1 MEQYFFKKNEDLIV
15 STEALDMHSYRRTA
29 FAKEGCFCFGVT
41 ATIEAKSE
49 GEAIEK
55 LKMMIEENSLDCGAY
70 EKDYDCKS
78 IHTRNVEFK
87 ECHYI
92 VEEK

>member
-1 MEQYFFKKNEDLIV
+1 MKEYCV
-15 STEALDMHSYRRTA
+15 EAS
-29 FAKEGCFCFGVT
+29 FGFGVT

-70 EKDYDCKS
+70 EKDYDCKN

-92 VEEK
+92 AEEK